1 MSVIIRTATLKDL
14 PFIHNLVRELAIY
27 EKEENEF
34 TATLAMYE
42 NDFAE
47 NVFQSIVADV
57 NGEIV
62 GMVLYYLTYST
73 WKGKMMY
80 LEDFVVNEKFRGRG
94 IGKSLYDAFIQDA
107 KDKNCMLAKW
117 QVLDWNEP
125 AIQFYT
131 QNNAIIERNWWNCK
145 VFFNKYKPLSK
156 LWANEWVL
164 VNGT

>member
-42 NDFAE
+42 NDFTE

-94 IGKSLYDAFIQDA
+94 IGKLLYDAFIQEA

-131 QNNAIIERNWWNCK
+131 QNNAIIEKNWWNCK
-145 VFFNKYKPLSK
+145 VFFKKSK
-156 LWANEWVL
+156 DF
-164 VNGT
+164 

>member
-42 NDFAE
+42 NDFTE

-94 IGKSLYDAFIQDA
+94 IGKLIYDA
-107 KDKNCMLAKW
+107 C
-117 QVLDWNEP
+117 
-125 AIQFYT
+125 
-131 QNNAIIERNWWNCK
+131 
-145 VFFNKYKPLSK
+145 
-156 LWANEWVL
+156 
-164 VNGT
+164 

>member
-1 MSVIIRTATLKDL
+1 MSVIIRTATFKDL

-42 NDFAE
+42 NDFTE

-57 NGEIV
+57 HGEIV

-80 LEDFVVNEKFRGRG
+80 LEDFVVNEKFRGKG
-94 IGKSLYDAFIQDA
+94 IGKLLYDAFIQEA

-117 QVLDWNEP
+117 QVLDWNEA

-131 QNNAIIERNWWNCK
+131 HNNAILEKNWWNCK
-145 VFFNKYKPLSK
+145 VFFNKSK
-156 LWANEWVL
+156 DF
-164 VNGT
+164 

>member
-1 MSVIIRTATLKDL
+1 MSVIIRTATPKDL

-42 NDFAE
+42 NDFAD
-47 NVFQSIVADV
+47 NVFQSIIAEVH
-57 NGEIV
+57 GEIV

-94 IGKSLYDAFIQDA
+94 IGKLLYDAFIQEA
-107 KDKNCMLAKW
+107 KDKKCMLAKW

-145 VFFNKYKPLSK
+145 VFF
-156 LWANEWVL
+156 
-164 VNGT
+164 

>member
-1 MSVIIRTATLKDL
+1 MSVIIRTATHNDL

-34 TATLAMYE
+34 TATLSMYE
-42 NDFAE
+42 NDFKE

-80 LEDFVVNEKFRGRG
+80 LEDFVVNEKFRGKG
-94 IGKSLYDAFIQDA
+94 IGKLLYDAFIEEA
-107 KDKNCMLAKW
+107 KTKSCMLAKW

-125 AIQFYT
+125 AIQFYKH
-131 QNNAIIERNWWNCK
+131 NNAILEKNWWNCK
-145 VFFNKYKPLSK
+145 VFFTKK
-156 LWANEWVL
+156 
-164 VNGT
+164 

>member
-1 MSVIIRTATLKDL
+1 MSVIIRTATPKDL

-42 NDFAE
+42 NDFSE

-80 LEDFVVNEKFRGRG
+80 LEDFVVNEQFRGRG
-94 IGKSLYDAFIQDA
+94 IGKLLYNAFIQEA
-107 KDKNCMLAKW
+107 KAKNCMLAKW
-117 QVLDWNEP
+117 QVLDWNEQ

-131 QNNAIIERNWWNCK
+131 QNNAILEKNWWNCK
-145 VFFNKYKPLSK
+145 VFFNKSK
-156 LWANEWVL
+156 DF
-164 VNGT
+164 

>member
-47 NVFQSIVADV
+47 NVFKSIVADV

-94 IGKSLYDAFIQDA
+94 IGKLLYDAFIQDA
-107 KDKNCMLAKW
+107 KDKNCMLSKW

-131 QNNAIIERNWWNCK
+131 QNNAIIEKNWWNCK
-145 VFFNKYKPLSK
+145 VFFNKSK
-156 LWANEWVL
+156 DF
-164 VNGT
+164 

>member
-62 GMVLYYLTYST
+62 GMVPP
-73 WKGKMMY
+73 
-80 LEDFVVNEKFRGRG
+80 GR
-94 IGKSLYDAFIQDA
+94 A
-107 KDKNCMLAKW
+107 K
-117 QVLDWNEP
+117 
-125 AIQFYT
+125 
-131 QNNAIIERNWWNCK
+131 
-145 VFFNKYKPLSK
+145 
-156 LWANEWVL
+156 
-164 VNGT
+164 

>member
-1 MSVIIRTATLKDL
+1 MSVIIRTATFKDL

-42 NDFAE
+42 NDFTE

-57 NGEIV
+57 QGEIV

-80 LEDFVVNEKFRGRG
+80 LEDFVVNEKFRGKG
-94 IGKSLYDAFIQDA
+94 IGKLLYDAFIQEA

-117 QVLDWNEP
+117 QVLDWNET
-125 AIQFYT
+125 AVQFYT
-131 QNNAIIERNWWNCK
+131 HNNAILEKNWWNCK
-145 VFFNKYKPLSK
+145 VFFNKSK
-156 LWANEWVL
+156 DF
-164 VNGT
+164 

>member
-1 MSVIIRTATLKDL
+1 MSVIIRTATFKDL

-42 NDFAE
+42 NDFTE

-57 NGEIV
+57 QGEIV

-80 LEDFVVNEKFRGRG
+80 LEDFVVNEKFRGKG
-94 IGKSLYDAFIQDA
+94 IGKLLYDAFIQEA

-117 QVLDWNEP
+117 QVLDWNEA

-131 QNNAIIERNWWNCK
+131 HNNAILEKNWWNCK
-145 VFFNKYKPLSK
+145 VFFNKSK
-156 LWANEWVL
+156 DF
-164 VNGT
+164 

>member
-1 MSVIIRTATLKDL
+1 MNIEIRPAIPTDVQSIFELIK
-14 PFIHNLVRELAIY
+14 ELAIY

-47 NVFQSIVADV
+47 NVFHSIVADV

-131 QNNAIIERNWWNCK
+131 QNNAIIEKNWWNCK
-145 VFFNKYKPLSK
+145 VFFNKSK
-156 LWANEWVL
+156 DF
-164 VNGT
+164 

>member
-1 MSVIIRTATLKDL
+1 MSVIIRAATHKDL

-73 WKGKMMY
+73 WKGKMLSMKN
-80 LEDFVVNEKFRGRG
+80 LEVGASVNHFMTHLFK
-94 IGKSLYDAFIQDA
+94 
-107 KDKNCMLAKW
+107 
-117 QVLDWNEP
+117 
-125 AIQFYT
+125 T
-131 QNNAIIERNWWNCK
+131 QKTKIVC
-145 VFFNKYKPLSK
+145 
-156 LWANEWVL
+156 
-164 VNGT
+164 

>member
-47 NVFQSIVADV
+47 NVFQSIIADV

-94 IGKSLYDAFIQDA
+94 IGKLLYDAFIQEA
-107 KDKNCMLAKW
+107 KDKNCMLTKW

-131 QNNAIIERNWWNCK
+131 QNNAIIEKNWWNCK
-145 VFFNKYKPLSK
+145 VFFNKSK
-156 LWANEWVL
+156 DF
-164 VNGT
+164 